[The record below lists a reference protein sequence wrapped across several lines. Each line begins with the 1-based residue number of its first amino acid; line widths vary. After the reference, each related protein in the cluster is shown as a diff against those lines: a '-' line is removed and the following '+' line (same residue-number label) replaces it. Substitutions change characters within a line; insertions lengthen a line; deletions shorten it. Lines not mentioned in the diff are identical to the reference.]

1 MKKAD
6 RLNLLL
12 AQKGMTHAALAGK
25 IGVSRQAVQKWASG
39 SSEPKGTNLI
49 RICQFFGVSTNW
61 MNGLEDEDKSP
72 ANGRVVAFDPEDQ
85 IPDGYVAIP
94 EYRIEFGAGSKE
106 PPTIEIERNSQ
117 AALYRLEFFHSHNIK
132 PEHCRRYKVSGN
144 SMEPTLNDGDTVL
157 VVNQVERIIDGA
169 IYVFSV
175 RNEMM
180 IKRLYR
186 RANGTIV
193 IHSDNDD
200 GRYVD
205 EVMTPEDQERECFR
219 IYGRAIERSGAL

>member
-1 MKKAD
+1 
-6 RLNLLL
+6 
-12 AQKGMTHAALAGK
+12 
-25 IGVSRQAVQKWASG
+25 
-39 SSEPKGTNLI
+39 
-49 RICQFFGVSTNW
+49 
-61 MNGLEDEDKSP
+61 
-72 ANGRVVAFDPEDQ
+72 
-85 IPDGYVAIP
+85 
-94 EYRIEFGAGSKE
+94 
-106 PPTIEIERNSQ
+106 
-117 AALYRLEFFHSHNIK
+117 
-132 PEHCRRYKVSGN
+132 
-144 SMEPTLNDGDTVL
+144 MEPTLNDGDTVL